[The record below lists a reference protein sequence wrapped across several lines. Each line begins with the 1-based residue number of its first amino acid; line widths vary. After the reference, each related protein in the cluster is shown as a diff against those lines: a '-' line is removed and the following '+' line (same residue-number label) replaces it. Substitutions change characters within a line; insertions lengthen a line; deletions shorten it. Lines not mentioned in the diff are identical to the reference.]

1 MKSKNTLLFLAI
13 IGILY
18 TVSVMNSGCAQVGM
32 PTGGLKDT
40 LPPVLL
46 NSNPPNETVNFT
58 MDRIVL
64 TFDEYVQLQDIQQ
77 NLLVSP
83 VPKIN
88 PNVDFKLKTVTIRL
102 RDTLLENTTYKIEL
116 GTSIRDLNEN
126 NPFRDFTFL
135 FSTGGYIDSL
145 TLSGNVE
152 IAETGKTD
160 STLFVFL
167 YRDLSDSAVF
177 KKKPTYIT
185 RVNKEGDFTF
195 SNLAAGVYHVFAL
208 KDESGQKM
216 YTSKNQMFAFA
227 DSSVLISESSPP
239 VKLYAYQE
247 EKEEPK
253 TTTSAKPGAA
263 LAFSTSL
270 SNGVQDLLT
279 ALELSFNHPLKD
291 FKADQ
296 LILTDTLFNPV
307 AGEVTI
313 SDTLNKKVQ
322 IKSEWTED
330 TYYKLIINKEFAT
343 DTAGV
348 ALAKSDT
355 LSFKTKRESEYG
367 SIKMKFENLEKFEHP
382 VLQFVKNKVVEY
394 SYPLTNGQFYQK
406 RFAPGDYEIRILED
420 SNQNGVWDPGFYD
433 PANIHLQKQPERV
446 ISIPQTLNI
455 KAGWE
460 HERDVILD

>member
-1 MKSKNTLLFLAI
+1 MRIKNTLFCVVIAGL
-13 IGILY
+13 LY
-18 TVSVMNSGCAQVGM
+18 AVSVMSSGCAQVGM

-46 NSNPPNETVNFT
+46 NSNPPDRSVNFNK
-58 MDRIVL
+58 DRIVL
-64 TFDEYVQLQDIQQ
+64 TFDEYIQLQDVQQ

-102 RDTLLENTTYKIEL
+102 RDTLLKNTTYKIEL

-126 NPFRDFTFL
+126 NPFRDFTYL

-152 IAETGKTD
+152 IAETGKAD

-185 RVNKEGDFTF
+185 RVNKDGDFTF
-195 SNLAAGVYHVFAL
+195 SNLAAGEYHVFAL

-216 YTSKNQMFAFA
+216 YTSKKQMFAFS
-227 DSSVLISESSPP
+227 DSSVLISESSPT
-239 VKLYAYQE
+239 VKLYAYQG

-253 TTTSAKPGAA
+253 ATATKPGAA

-279 ALELSFNHPLKD
+279 SLELNFNHPLKD
-291 FKADQ
+291 IKNDQ
-296 LILTDTLFNPV
+296 LILTDTLFNPISHK
-307 AGEVTI
+307 ASI

-322 IKSEWTED
+322 INTEWIAD
-330 TYYKLIINKEFAT
+330 SYYKLIIKKEFAT

-355 LSFKTKRESEYG
+355 LSFKTKRENEYG
-367 SIKMKFENLEKFEHP
+367 SIKIKFENLEKFEHP

-406 RFAPGDYEIRILED
+406 LFTPGDYEIRILED
-420 SNQNGVWDPGFYD
+420 SNKNGVWDPGYYD

-446 ISIPQTLNI
+446 ISIPQILNI

-460 HERDVILD
+460 NERDIILE